1 MKTGSIKRKINR
13 RNKTTIKKGDL
24 LFYCCLLAIPLIQ
37 IAIFYFGVN
46 FQSFLLAFQKK
57 SGGTFV
63 FDISSNL
70 KRFSN
75 DISKTGFWKMVG
87 NSFIVYLCTSL
98 TGTVLATIFSYYIYK
113 RRTFANFFKFVLFL
127 PSILPALLLV
137 IMFRMFASQAF
148 PAYFEILFKQPMP
161 NYLDIRY
168 SGTQIRFVI
177 ITIYTIWISFG
188 SQVLVYTGAM
198 DQIPTE
204 VIEAGKIDGTNSF
217 TEFIHIILPYIL
229 ATVGTFLIAG
239 VASIFTNQNNLF
251 SFFRWDQVNQNE
263 TTIGYYLYTLVYSDN
278 SKGGYCYA
286 AFLGLMCTVIVIP
299 LSFAV
304 RKTIE
309 RLTK

>member
-1 MKTGSIKRKINR
+1 MGTNSAKRKINR
-13 RNKTTIKKGDL
+13 RNRTTIKKGDL
-24 LFYCCLLAIPLIQ
+24 IFYCALLAIPLLQ

-46 FQSFLLAFQKK
+46 FQSFMMAFQKRVN
-57 SGGTFV
+57 GEFI
-63 FDISSNL
+63 FDISSNIN
-70 KRFSN
+70 RFAN
-75 DISKTGFWKMVG
+75 DISKKGFWYMVG
-87 NSFIVYLCTSL
+87 NSFLVYLFTSL

-113 RRTFANFFKFVLFL
+113 RRTLSNFFKFVLFL

-148 PAYFEILFKQPMP
+148 PAYFEILFKHEMP
-161 NYLDIRY
+161 NFLDTSY

-204 VIEAGKIDGTNSF
+204 IIEAGKIDGTNSF
-217 TEFIHIILPYIL
+217 TEFVHIIFPNII

-251 SFFRWDQVNQNE
+251 SFFRWDAINQNE
-263 TTIGYYLYTLVYSDN
+263 TTIGYYLYYLVYSD
-278 SKGGYCYA
+278 SAKGGYCYA
-286 AFLGLMCTVIVIP
+286 AFLGLICTIIVSP

-304 RKTIE
+304 RKIIE
-309 RLTK
+309 RVTR

>member
-1 MKTGSIKRKINR
+1 MKQSAIKRKINR
-13 RNKTTIKKGDL
+13 RNKTTIRKGDL
-24 LFYCCLLAIPLIQ
+24 IFYIVLLAIPLIQ

-46 FQSFLLAFQKK
+46 FQSFMMAFQKRV
-57 SGGTFV
+57 GGEFI

-70 KRFSN
+70 NRFIN
-75 DISKTGFWKMVG
+75 DISKTGFWQMVG
-87 NSFIVYLCTSL
+87 NSFIVYLFTSL

-113 RRTFANFFKFVLFL
+113 RRTLSNFFKFVLFL

-148 PAYFEILFKQPMP
+148 PAYFEILFKTEIP
-161 NYLDIRY
+161 NYLDISY

-198 DQIPTE
+198 DQIPSE
-204 VIEAGKIDGTNSF
+204 IIEAGKIDGTNSF
-217 TEFIHIILPYIL
+217 TEFVHLILPQIF

-251 SFFRWDQVNQNE
+251 SFFKWDAINQNE
-263 TTIGYYLYTLVYSDN
+263 TTIGYYLYTLVYSDS

-286 AFLGLMCTVIVIP
+286 AFLGLICTVIVIP

-304 RKTIE
+304 RKIVE
-309 RLTK
+309 RVTK